1 MTIDPGVPIAVPD
14 SASTVFGPQLDR
26 AVRYAEL
33 LATDGVLRG
42 LIGPREAARVW
53 DRHLLNCA
61 VVGEVVPA
69 GASVCDV
76 GSGAGLPGVPL
87 ALARSDLRVELVE
100 PMERRASFL
109 RDVVAEL
116 ALENVTVSRGRG
128 EDASRDRYDVVTARA
143 LAPLLRLVP
152 MCLPLVRVG
161 GLLVAMKGSG
171 ALAELTD
178 ASMIVAAAGG
188 GRAELVTVGVGV
200 VDPPATLVLIRRD
213 RALPAQRPG
222 GARG

>member
-178 ASMIVAAAGG
+178 ASMIVAASGG